1 MTQQNVQRLRAVT
14 MTVDPQEEVFREVRD
29 MLHAYNKSGKQ
40 IERGTDI
47 LEDLEVDSLS
57 VMNFIMKL
65 EDRFD
70 ISIPLNVLS
79 DIRTVGDLAATI
91 NQLKRDA

>member
-14 MTVDPQEEVFREVRD
+14 MTVDPQEEVFREVRG

-91 NQLKRDA
+91 CQLKRDA

>member
-1 MTQQNVQRLRAVT
+1 MTQQNVQKLRAVT
-14 MTVDPQEEVFREVRD
+14 MTVDPEEEAFREVRG
-29 MLHAYNKSGKQ
+29 MLQAYNKSGKP
-40 IERGTDI
+40 IERDTDI

-70 ISIPLNVLS
+70 ISIPLNVLP

>member
-1 MTQQNVQRLRAVT
+1 MTQQHGQRLRVVP
-14 MTVDPQEEVFREVRD
+14 MTDDPQMDVFHEVQG
-29 MLHAYNKSGKQ
+29 MLETYNKSGKH
-40 IERGTDI
+40 IERGTNI

-70 ISIPLNVLS
+70 ISIPLNVLT

-91 NQLKRDA
+91 TQLKRDA